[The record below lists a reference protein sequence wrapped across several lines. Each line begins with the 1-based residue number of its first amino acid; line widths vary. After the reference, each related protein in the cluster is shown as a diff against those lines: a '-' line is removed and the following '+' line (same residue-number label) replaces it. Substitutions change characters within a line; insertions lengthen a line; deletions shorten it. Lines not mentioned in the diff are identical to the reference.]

1 MANKLNGF
9 LDNFFGGVLTPKG
22 NLGDFQHAQR
32 LYVDNA
38 FRLAPKVKFL
48 YFVNFN
54 FYKDDKHDV
63 LAGFPKLQNRH
74 RAELNMLVKTVDLPQ
89 YRSTVDVKNQYNR
102 KKNVQTRI
110 DYTPVSL
117 TMHDDNVGITTM
129 LMEAYYRYYYRDSNI
144 SDITASYDPR
154 GTYKEANGRTYRFGL
169 DNDKMVPFFKNIKIY
184 QFSRHEYTEYT
195 LVNPIIESLGHD
207 SMDQSAGSGIAEN
220 KMSINYEAVLYSR
233 GAVGEDS
240 PATFATDHYD
250 TTPSPLS
257 VAGGGVGN
265 LFGGG
270 GVLDGASSVLGDI
283 TSGNFGLGTLITAA
297 NTVRNAR
304 DLSSDSIKAEGLS
317 ILTGAIVNAG
327 KKGPGGLPGILV
339 PKSTAN
345 GGDNNSTSASTNS
358 ATNNPAL
365 SASKVAG
372 AQAAN
377 GLPVTVG
384 DGGG

>member
-9 LDNFFGGVLTPKG
+9 LDNFFGGALNPKG
-22 NLGDFQHAQR
+22 NLGDFAHASR
-32 LYVDNA
+32 LYVDDA
-38 FRLAPKVKFL
+38 FRLAPKTKFL

-63 LAGFPKLQNRH
+63 LAGFPKMQNRH
-74 RAELNMLVKTVDLPQ
+74 RAELNMLVKSVDLPQ
-89 YRSTVDVKNQYNR
+89 YRSSVDVKNAYNR

-110 DYTPVSL
+110 DYTPVSM
-117 TMHDDNVGITTM
+117 TMHDDNNGLTTM

-154 GTYKEANGRTYRFGL
+154 STYKEANGRTYRFGL
-169 DNDKMVPFFKNIKIY
+169 DNDKMVPFFKNIKLY

-195 LVNPIIESLGHD
+195 LVNPLIESWGHD
-207 SMDQSAGSGIAEN
+207 TMDQTDGSGIAEN
-220 KMSINYEAVLYSR
+220 KMTINYESVLYSR
-233 GAVGEDS
+233 GRVGEDS

-250 TTPSPLS
+250 TSPSPLS

-265 LFGGG
+265 LFGAG

-283 TSGNFGLGTLITAA
+283 TSGNFGLGSVLTLA
-297 NTVRNAR
+297 NTVKNAKS
-304 DLSSDSIKAEGLS
+304 LSSDSLKAEGLS
-317 ILTGAIVNAG
+317 ILTGAITNAG

-339 PKSTAN
+339 PKSNGN
-345 GGDNNSTSASTNS
+345 GGSANTTSATSNS

-365 SASKVAG
+365 SAAKVGA

-377 GLPVTVG
+377 NLPVTTGG
-384 DGGG
+384 DG

>member
-9 LDNFFGGVLTPKG
+9 LDNFFGGVLNPKG
-22 NLGDFQHAQR
+22 NLGDFQHAAR

-38 FRLAPKVKFL
+38 FRLAPKTKFL

-63 LAGFPKLQNRH
+63 LAGFPKMQNRH
-74 RAELNMLVKTVDLPQ
+74 RAELNMLVKSVDLPQ
-89 YRSTVDVKNQYNR
+89 YRSAVDVKNAYNR

-117 TMHDDNVGITTM
+117 TMHDDNHGLTTM

-154 GTYKEANGRTYRFGL
+154 STYKEANGRTYRFGL
-169 DNDKMVPFFKNIKIY
+169 DNDKMVPFFKNIKLY

-195 LVNPIIESLGHD
+195 LVNPLIESWGHD
-207 SMDQSAGSGIAEN
+207 TMDQTDGAGVAEN
-220 KMSINYEAVLYSR
+220 KMTINYESVLYSR
-233 GAVGEDS
+233 GRVGEDS

-250 TTPSPLS
+250 TSPSPLS

-270 GVLDGASSVLGDI
+270 GILDGASSVLGDI
-283 TSGNFGLGTLITAA
+283 TSGNFGLGSVLTLA
-297 NTVRNAR
+297 NTVKNAQN
-304 DLSSDSIKAEGLS
+304 LSSDSLKAEGLS

-327 KKGPGGLPGILV
+327 KKGPGGLPGISV
-339 PKSTAN
+339 PKSNGN
-345 GGDNNSTSASTNS
+345 GGSANITSATSNS
-358 ATNNPAL
+358 ATNNSAL
-365 SASKVAG
+365 SAAKVAA

-377 GLPVTVG
+377 NLPITT
-384 DGGG
+384 DGGT

>member
-22 NLGDFQHAQR
+22 NLGDFQHAAR
-32 LYVDNA
+32 LYVDDA

-63 LAGFPKLQNRH
+63 LAGFPKMQNRH
-74 RAELNMLVKTVDLPQ
+74 RAELNMLVKSVDLPQ
-89 YRSTVDVKNQYNR
+89 YRSAVDVKNAYNR

-110 DYTPVSL
+110 DYTPVNL
-117 TMHDDNVGITTM
+117 TMHDDNHGLTTM

-154 GTYKEANGRTYRFGL
+154 STYKEANGRTYRFGL
-169 DNDKMVPFFKNIKIY
+169 DNDKMVPFFKNIKLY

-195 LVNPIIESLGHD
+195 LVNPLIESWGHD
-207 SMDQSAGSGIAEN
+207 TMDQTDGAGVAEN
-220 KMSINYEAVLYSR
+220 KMTINYESVLYSR
-233 GAVGEDS
+233 GRVGEDS

-250 TTPSPLS
+250 TSPSPLS

-270 GVLDGASSVLGDI
+270 GILDGASSVLGDI
-283 TSGNFGLGTLITAA
+283 TSGNFGLGSVITLA
-297 NTVRNAR
+297 NTVKNAKS
-304 DLSSDSIKAEGLS
+304 LSKDSLKNEGLS

-327 KKGPGGLPGILV
+327 KKGQGGLPGILV
-339 PKSTAN
+339 PKSNGN
-345 GGDNNSTSASTNS
+345 GGSKQTTSATTNS
-358 ATNNPAL
+358 STNNPNL
-365 SASKVAG
+365 SASKVAQ
-372 AQAAN
+372 AQAAA
-377 GLPVTVG
+377 GVPVTV
-384 DGGG
+384 DSGGT

>member
-9 LDNFFGGVLTPKG
+9 LDNFFGGVLNPKG
-22 NLGDFQHAQR
+22 NLGDFQHAAR

-38 FRLAPKVKFL
+38 FRLAPKTKFL

-54 FYKDDKHDV
+54 FYKDDKHYV
-63 LAGFPKLQNRH
+63 LAGFPKMQNRH
-74 RAELNMLVKTVDLPQ
+74 RAELNMLVKSVDLPQ
-89 YRSTVDVKNQYNR
+89 YRSAVDVKNAYNR

-117 TMHDDNVGITTM
+117 TMHDDNHGLTTM

-154 GTYKEANGRTYRFGL
+154 STYKEANGRTYRFGL
-169 DNDKMVPFFKNIKIY
+169 DNDKMVPFFKNIKLY

-195 LVNPIIESLGHD
+195 LVNPLIESWGHD
-207 SMDQSAGSGIAEN
+207 TMDQTDGAGVAEN
-220 KMSINYEAVLYSR
+220 KMTINYESVLYSR
-233 GAVGEDS
+233 GRVGEDS

-250 TTPSPLS
+250 TSPSPLS

-270 GVLDGASSVLGDI
+270 GILDGASSVLGDI
-283 TSGNFGLGTLITAA
+283 TSGNFGLGSVLTLA
-297 NTVRNAR
+297 NTVKNAQN
-304 DLSSDSIKAEGLS
+304 LSSDSLKAEGLS

-327 KKGPGGLPGILV
+327 KKGPGGLPGISV
-339 PKSTAN
+339 PKSNGN
-345 GGDNNSTSASTNS
+345 GGSANITSATSNS
-358 ATNNPAL
+358 ATNNSAL
-365 SASKVAG
+365 SAAKVAA

-377 GLPVTVG
+377 NLPITT
-384 DGGG
+384 DGGT

>member
-9 LDNFFGGVLTPKG
+9 LDNFLSGVLNPKG
-22 NLGDFQHAQR
+22 SMGDFQHASR

-38 FRLAPKVKFL
+38 FRLAPKSKFL

-63 LAGFPKLQNRH
+63 LAGFPTLQNRH
-74 RAELNMLVKTVDLPQ
+74 RAELNMLVKNVDLPQ
-89 YRSTVDVKNQYNR
+89 YRSSVETKNAYNR

-117 TMHDDNVGITTM
+117 TMHDDNQGLTTA
-129 LMEAYYRYYYRDSNI
+129 LMEAYYKYYYRDSNI
-144 SDITASYDPR
+144 SDITASFDPR
-154 GTYKEANGRTYRFGL
+154 SNYKEANGRTYRFGL
-169 DNDKMVPFFKNIKIY
+169 DNDKLVPFFKNIKLY
-184 QFSRHEYTEYT
+184 QFARHEYTEYT
-195 LVNPIIESLGHD
+195 LVNPIIESWGHD
-207 SMDQSAGSGIAEN
+207 TMDQSDGSGIAEN
-220 KMSINYEAVLYSR
+220 KMTINYESVLYSR

-250 TTPSPLS
+250 VTPSPLG
-257 VAGGGVGN
+257 VGGGGISS

-283 TSGNFGLGTLITAA
+283 TSGNFGLGTIIKGV
-297 NTVRNAR
+297 NTVKNAKN
-304 DLSSDSIKAEGLS
+304 LSKDSLKAEGLS

-339 PKSTAN
+339 PKTNGTGGSDTNTTATTDSST
-345 GGDNNSTSASTNS
+345 NNSSAS
-358 ATNNPAL
+358 AA
-365 SASKVAG
+365 KVAS

-377 GLPVTVG
+377 NLPVTVG
-384 DGGG
+384 DDG